1 MRIKLILLTMFM
13 FSSIAIAFTFEFD
26 IGGSFGTSIEFSY
39 ASGYVI
45 PASSLQGNR
54 IDSGFTAN
62 ALLSIGRND
71 TILNNTLTSISSLFE
86 TGYNFYI
93 RARTAADTSDE
104 QYNNYYMY
112 NSIILGYLFRLN
124 FRNTISLGIGAGIF
138 IPLYSESSKSE
149 YVLGKYRDI
158 TEFNHDKIAFMYKL
172 PFMPYVK
179 LNLSKYFYI
188 SEKWAF
194 KIGGNIIYNFGMELD
209 NARLYG
215 DGYYHVY
222 EKYKFSSLSFE
233 LLVSISF
240 GRPK

>member
-13 FSSIAIAFTFEFD
+13 LSSIAMASAFEFD
-26 IGGSFGTSIEFSY
+26 IGGSFGTSVEFSY
-39 ASGYVI
+39 TDGYYV
-45 PASSLQGNR
+45 PGSSLNGDK

-71 TILNNTLTSISSLFE
+71 TILNNTLTSISSLFK

-93 RARTAADTSDE
+93 RTRTADISDE
-104 QYNNYYMY
+104 QYNNSYMY

-138 IPLYSESSKSE
+138 VPLYSESSKSE
-149 YVLGKYRDI
+149 YALGKYGDI

-172 PFMPYVK
+172 PFMPYIK
-179 LNLSKYFYI
+179 LNVSKYFYI

-209 NARLYG
+209 NVRLYG

-233 LLVSISF
+233 LLAAISF

>member
-1 MRIKLILLTMFM
+1 M
-13 FSSIAIAFTFEFD
+13 
-26 IGGSFGTSIEFSY
+26 
-39 ASGYVI
+39 
-45 PASSLQGNR
+45 
-54 IDSGFTAN
+54 
-62 ALLSIGRND
+62 LSIGRND

-93 RARTAADTSDE
+93 RARTSADTSDE
-104 QYNNYYMY
+104 QYNNYYLY

-138 IPLYSESSKSE
+138 VPLYSESSKSE
-149 YVLGKYRDI
+149 YALGKYRDI
-158 TEFNHDKIAFMYKL
+158 TEFNHDKIAFMHKL

-188 SEKWAF
+188 SDKWAF

-209 NARLYG
+209 NERLYG

-233 LLVSISF
+233 LLASISF